1 MENEFECV
9 LLLFSY
15 FSVQNR
21 CVERLAQMASSS
33 SPFLLLLFMIES
45 FVLLTLSLIEPSAQV
60 SENSS
65 LILCEQRSH
74 FTGSM
79 LLCLI
84 WKKFVYVYVWVFMC
98 AFLCVS
104 VHSYVHICTFLHVSV
119 NSHVT
124 CLLVRSF
131 LCVHAGQSRALGD
144 FHYV

>member
-1 MENEFECV
+1 MSLNVFYYFF
-9 LLLFSY
+9 LISLFRTGVWRDWLKWQ
-15 FSVQNR
+15 VQ
-21 CVERLAQMASSS
+21 VHL
-33 SPFLLLLFMIES
+33 FLLLLFMIES
-45 FVLLTLSLIEPSAQV
+45 FILLTLSLIEPSAQV

-65 LILCEQRSH
+65 LFLCEQRSH